1 LSSLVPE
8 QFAVGLRPAVTY
20 VDRVMQAAARRAAF
34 VAAVVGLL
42 AALSGTSAATA
53 APNQLSRAVAAV
65 GATADA
71 AAASARSAGV
81 ASDAAR
87 PTSPVATRTSGVDRA
102 PSPHLGAGVAALL
115 LVLAACLLAVGLRR
129 LQARSLLAGL
139 AGRAAPRA
147 PPVAALPLP

>member
-1 LSSLVPE
+1 M
-8 QFAVGLRPAVTY
+8 
-20 VDRVMQAAARRAAF
+20 RVAARRAAF

-42 AALSGTSAATA
+42 AALSGTSPTA
-53 APNQLSRAVAAV
+53 ASLNPVPRAVAAV
-65 GATADA
+65 GATIDA
-71 AAASARSAGV
+71 AAASARSTGV

-87 PTSPVATRTSGVDRA
+87 TTSPVVTRTTGVDRA

-115 LVLAACLLAVGLRR
+115 LVLAACFLAVGLRR
-129 LQARSLLAGL
+129 LQARALLAGL